1 MLKKLLVIISNE
13 NKDMIKFALNFTLNV
28 KQSGNYED
36 VKLFFFGPSQKIIS
50 ENEDLQKLFVKVVQD
65 GKFTPVACINVS
77 NAYGIKQKL
86 EEIGFHTNVKRLKT
100 IKHRNHT
107 YYVLSRKGELFL
119 REYEREFGEIEL
131 DLKYPYKR

>member
-1 MLKKLLVIISNE
+1 MPNDELKEIELKILKYHKLMGADYSKLISHRFGISLNE
-13 NKDMIKFALNFTLNV
+13 AMEIHKNLFDLGFLEKV
-28 KQSGNYED
+28 SGRIVNY
-36 VKLFFFGPSQKIIS
+36 
-50 ENEDLQKLFVKVVQD
+50 
-65 GKFTPVACINVS
+65 
-77 NAYGIKQKL
+77 
-86 EEIGFHTNVKRLKT
+86 HTNVKRLKT

>member
-50 ENEDLQKLFVKVVQD
+50 ENQDLQKLFVKVVQE
-65 GKFTPVACINVS
+65 GKFAPVACINVS

-86 EEIGFHTNVKRLKT
+86 EEIGFTLTPIGADITKAINSDYIPLT
-100 IKHRNHT
+100 
-107 YYVLSRKGELFL
+107 F
-119 REYEREFGEIEL
+119 
-131 DLKYPYKR
+131 